1 MWISPAY
8 AQGVGGAEQMFS
20 FFLPLVL
27 IFAIFYFL
35 MIRPQQKKMKEHQA
49 KLAAVRRGDRIVTG
63 GGILARVNKVV
74 DDNEVEIDIADGVR
88 VRVVRSTITD
98 VFTKGEPATAANDS
112 DKKKSKGKRK
122 EAAEADETKA
132 AE

>member
-74 DDNEVEIDIADGVR
+74 DENEVEIDIADGVR

-122 EAAEADETKA
+122 EAADAEETKA